1 MKISCLQENLARGLA
16 VVGRAV
22 ATRSPLPILSNIL
35 LETDQGRLRLAATN
49 LEIGINC
56 WIGARIEEEGSI
68 TVPARLLT
76 EFVNS
81 LPPGQID
88 MELTRRTQTLNLKC
102 ARFEANIKGI
112 DPSEFPNVPTADSI
126 GGRPQGALHLKA
138 DAFRRMIDQVV
149 FAAATDESRPI
160 LTGVLTHFHQGGL
173 TLAAADGFRL
183 SVTTADVGV
192 GVDET
197 ISVIVPARALAELN
211 RVGGEQEAPIEL
223 IITPTRNQILF
234 HLSDIDLV
242 SQLIDGNFPDYK
254 QIVPKSWHD
263 TDGGQH
269 PGAAQSGQGRLP
281 LCPRRGQHHPLARRS
296 RQRADAR
303 LCQRGGHLGRAGR
316 QCQRAGRDRHQ
327 RRRDR
332 DRLQCPL
339 HDRRPVGGRHRRGG
353 VGDDHL
359 QQPRCHPAGRRGR
372 LFVRHHAD
380 AHHPL
385 ALGSTTRSQP
395 SWPTK
400 PAGGFCLGKRV

>member
-1 MKISCLQENLARGLA
+1 VKISCLQENLARGLA

-102 ARFEANIKGI
+102 ARFEANIKGL
-112 DPSEFPNVPTADSI
+112 DPAEFPNVPTADTI

-138 DAFRRMIDQVV
+138 NTFRHMIDQVV
-149 FAAATDESRPI
+149 FAAAADESRPI

-197 ISVIVPARALAELN
+197 SSVIVPARALAELN
-211 RVGGEQEAPIEL
+211 RVGGEQEATIEL

-234 HLSDIDLV
+234 HLDDIDLV

-254 QIVPKSWHD
+254 QIVPKSYSTQTVVSTQELLKAVKVAFLFARDAANIIRLHVV
-263 TDGGQH
+263 
-269 PGAAQSGQGRLP
+269 PGSELTPGYVSVAATSAELGDNVSELDVTGISGEEIEIAFN
-281 LCPRRGQHHPLARRS
+281 ARYMI
-296 RQRADAR
+296 DA
-303 LCQRGGHLGRAGR
+303 LSVAGT
-316 QCQRAGRDRHQ
+316 AEVALETTTSSSPGVI
-327 RRRDR
+327 
-332 DRLQCPL
+332 
-339 HDRRPVGGRHRRGG
+339 RPVGGEDYLCVIMPMHI
-353 VGDDHL
+353 
-359 QQPRCHPAGRRGR
+359 
-372 LFVRHHAD
+372 
-380 AHHPL
+380 
-385 ALGSTTRSQP
+385 TR
-395 SWPTK
+395 
-400 PAGGFCLGKRV
+400 

>member
-35 LETDQGRLRLAATN
+35 LETDQGRLRMAATN

-56 WIGARIEEEGSI
+56 WIGSRIEEEGSI
-68 TVPARLLT
+68 TIPARLLT

-88 MELTRRTQTLNLKC
+88 MELTNRTQTLNLKC

-112 DPSEFPNVPTADSI
+112 DPSEFPNVPTADSV

-138 DAFRRMIDQVV
+138 DTFRRMIDQVV
-149 FAAATDESRPI
+149 FAAAADESRPI

-254 QIVPKSWHD
+254 QIVPKSWQTQTVASTQELLKAVKVAFLFARDAANIIRLHVV
-263 TDGGQH
+263 
-269 PGAAQSGQGRLP
+269 PGSELTPGYVSVAATSAELGDNVSELDVSGISGNEIEIAFN
-281 LCPRRGQHHPLARRS
+281 ARYMI
-296 RQRADAR
+296 DA
-303 LCQRGGHLGRAGR
+303 LSVAGT
-316 QCQRAGRDRHQ
+316 AEVALETTSSSSPGVI
-327 RRRDR
+327 
-332 DRLQCPL
+332 
-339 HDRRPVGGRHRRGG
+339 RPVGGEDYLCVIMPMHI
-353 VGDDHL
+353 
-359 QQPRCHPAGRRGR
+359 
-372 LFVRHHAD
+372 
-380 AHHPL
+380 
-385 ALGSTTRSQP
+385 TR
-395 SWPTK
+395 
-400 PAGGFCLGKRV
+400 